1 VVISSESVCTAI
13 APIATPEFGALN
25 MEAGLPRTTFWYNSR
40 RECAEPSFTRNTR
53 YGAPGGALSLL
64 ALDPQMK
71 ISEKARELH
80 FRSLVI
86 DTHTDTTQRF
96 IYGDFDLGARHA
108 DGSVDIPRMREGGLG
123 AIFFAVWIKGSITGE
138 EAVKRALRQ
147 IEAIRRQVA
156 RHPKDLA
163 PARTADDIRRAR
175 AAGQIAVLTAI
186 EGAHMMNGSLEVLR
200 EFASLGVSYMTLT
213 HMLNTD
219 WADASTDKPAH
230 NGLSDFGK
238 QAIGEMNRLG
248 MIVDVSHVSDKTMRD
263 VLAVSGAPVLA
274 SHSSCQALC
283 RTPRNLSDEMI
294 KALAAKGGVMQ
305 INFHMGFLSQGFR
318 DAERAQPELWKQI
331 DAEAE
336 RICGENDACQI
347 LESDRIVRAFV
358 AEGKLP
364 RVEWTAIVD
373 HIDHAV
379 KIAGVDHVGLGSD
392 CDGAEMPYGME
403 DESYLPRI
411 TEALLQRGYAETE
424 IQKILGG
431 NVLRLMQDVEAAA
444 KSRRGN
450 IA

>member
-1 VVISSESVCTAI
+1 
-13 APIATPEFGALN
+13 
-25 MEAGLPRTTFWYNSR
+25 
-40 RECAEPSFTRNTR
+40 
-53 YGAPGGALSLL
+53 LSLL
-64 ALDPQMK
+64 ALGPQMT

-96 IYGDFDLGARHA
+96 IHGNFDLGVRHA

-123 AIFFAVWIKGSITGE
+123 AIFFAVWIKGSITGQK
-138 EAVKRALRQ
+138 AVERALRQ

-163 PARTADDIRRAR
+163 VARTADDIRRAC

-248 MIVDVSHVSDKTMRD
+248 MIVDVSHVSDKTIRD

-305 INFHMGFLSQGFR
+305 INFHMGFLSQEFR
-318 DAERAQPELWKQI
+318 DAEKAQPELWKQI
-331 DAEAE
+331 DEEAE

-411 TEALLQRGYAETE
+411 TEALLQRGHSETE

-431 NVLRLMQDVEAAA
+431 NMLRLMQDVEAAA

>member
-1 VVISSESVCTAI
+1 
-13 APIATPEFGALN
+13 
-25 MEAGLPRTTFWYNSR
+25 MSR
-40 RECAEPSFTRNTR
+40 
-53 YGAPGGALSLL
+53 L
-64 ALDPQMK
+64 ALDPQMQ
-71 ISEKARELH
+71 ISAKARDLH

-96 IYGDFDLGARHA
+96 IYGDFDLGVRHA

-123 AIFFAVWIKGSITGE
+123 AIFFAVWIKGTITGE

-156 RHPKDLA
+156 LHPGDLVQ
-163 PARTADDIRRAR
+163 ARTAEEIRRAR
-175 AAGQIAVLTAI
+175 AAGKIAVLTAV
-186 EGAHMMNGSLEVLR
+186 EGGHMMNGNLGALR

-213 HMLNTD
+213 HVLNTD

-230 NGLSDFGK
+230 DGLSDFGK

-248 MIVDVSHVSDKTMRD
+248 TIVDVSHVSDKTLRD
-263 VLAVSGAPVLA
+263 VLAVSEAPVVA

-283 RTPRNLSDEMI
+283 QTPRNLSDEMI
-294 KALAAKGGVMQ
+294 EALAAKGGVMQ
-305 INFHMGFLSQGFR
+305 INFHMGFLSQEFR
-318 DAERAQPELWKQI
+318 DAEKAQPDLWKQI

-347 LESDRIVRAFV
+347 LESDRIIRAFV

-392 CDGAEMPYGME
+392 CDGADMPYGME

-411 TEALLQRGYAETE
+411 TEALLQRGYSEAE

-431 NVLRLMQDVEAAA
+431 NMLRLMQDVEATA
-444 KSRRGN
+444 KSKRGN

>member
-1 VVISSESVCTAI
+1 
-13 APIATPEFGALN
+13 
-25 MEAGLPRTTFWYNSR
+25 
-40 RECAEPSFTRNTR
+40 
-53 YGAPGGALSLL
+53 LSLL

-71 ISEKARELH
+71 VSEKARELH

-96 IYGDFDLGARHA
+96 IHGDFDLGVRHA

-123 AIFFAVWIKGSITGE
+123 AIFFAVWIKGSITGQ

-147 IEAIRRQVA
+147 IDAIRRQVA
-156 RHPKDLA
+156 RYPKDLA
-163 PARTADDIRRAR
+163 AARTGDDIRRAR

-248 MIVDVSHVSDKTMRD
+248 MIVDVSHVSDKTIRD

-283 RTPRNLSDEMI
+283 QTPRNLSDEMI

-305 INFHMGFLSQGFR
+305 INFHMGFLSQEFR
-318 DAERAQPELWKQI
+318 DAEKAQPELWKQI
-331 DAEAE
+331 DEEAA

-411 TEALLQRGYAETE
+411 TEALLQRGYSETE

-431 NVLRLMQDVEAAA
+431 NMLRLMQDVEAAA